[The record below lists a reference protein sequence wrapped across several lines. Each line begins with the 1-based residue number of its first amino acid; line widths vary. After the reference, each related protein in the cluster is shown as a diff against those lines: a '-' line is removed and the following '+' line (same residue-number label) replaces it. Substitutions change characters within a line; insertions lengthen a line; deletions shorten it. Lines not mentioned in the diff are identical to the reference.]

1 MPNPS
6 DLRVG
11 VIRIEG
17 TNCEDESA
25 AAFSS
30 LGCNSEKVHL
40 KQLLGE
46 VEESSRRNI
55 MDYDALYFPGGFS
68 SGDYIRAGAIFAAR
82 IKSGLKSQVD
92 EFIKEGRP
100 VLGICNGFQI
110 LTEIGLLPGALMRN
124 SKLKFIC
131 RNLDVRVDETGSIF
145 TKKYQ
150 HGQKLSLPVA
160 HNDGNYFADAAT
172 LDQLEEQN
180 RIAFRYVNAT
190 GKLEPDGNPNGSVGN
205 IAGILNKEK
214 NVLGLM
220 PHPENA
226 TDSELGGTDGYA
238 LFQSIVENLS

>member
-1 MPNPS
+1 MKSAIIIFP
-6 DLRVG
+6 
-11 VIRIEG
+11 G
-17 TNCEDESA
+17 TNRDSDMVMA
-25 AAFSS
+25 
-30 LGCNSEKVHL
+30 LEKVSGKTPQKVWYNEKDL
-40 KQLLGE
+40 P
-46 VEESSRRNI
+46 
-55 MDYDALYFPGGFS
+55 DADLYVLAGGFAY
-68 SGDYIRAGAIFAAR
+68 GDYLRAGAMAAR
-82 IKSGLKSQVD
+82 APVIRALADRAS
-92 EFIKEGRP
+92 EGAAD
-100 VLGICNGFQI
+100 LGVCNGFQI

-150 HGQKLSLPVA
+150 PGQKLSFPVA

-190 GKLEPDGNPNGSVGN
+190 GKIEPDGNPNGSVAN

>member
-1 MPNPS
+1 MKSAIIIFP
-6 DLRVG
+6 
-11 VIRIEG
+11 G
-17 TNCEDESA
+17 TNRDSDMVMA
-25 AAFSS
+25 
-30 LGCNSEKVHL
+30 LEKVAG
-40 KQLLGE
+40 KTPQK
-46 VEESSRRNI
+46 VW
-55 MDYDALYFPGGFS
+55 YDEKDLPVADLYVLAGGFAY
-68 SGDYIRAGAIFAAR
+68 GDYLRAGAMAAR
-82 IKSGLKSQVD
+82 APVIRALVD
-92 EFIKEGRP
+92 QASKGAA
-100 VLGICNGFQI
+100 VLGVCNGFQI

-150 HGQKLSLPVA
+150 PGQKLSFPVA

-190 GKLEPDGNPNGSVGN
+190 GKIGPDGNPNGSVGN

-226 TDSELGGTDGYA
+226 TDSKLGGTDGYA

>member
-1 MPNPS
+1 MKSAIIIFP
-6 DLRVG
+6 
-11 VIRIEG
+11 G
-17 TNCEDESA
+17 TNRDSDMVMA
-25 AAFSS
+25 
-30 LGCNSEKVHL
+30 LEKVSGKTPHKVWYNETDL
-40 KQLLGE
+40 P
-46 VEESSRRNI
+46 
-55 MDYDALYFPGGFS
+55 DADLYVLAGGFAY
-68 SGDYIRAGAIFAAR
+68 GDYLRAGAMAAR
-82 IKSGLKSQVD
+82 APVIRALADRAS
-92 EFIKEGRP
+92 EGAA
-100 VLGICNGFQI
+100 VLGVCNGFQI

-150 HGQKLSLPVA
+150 PGQKLSFPVA
-160 HNDGNYFADAAT
+160 HNDGKYFVDAAT

-190 GKLEPDGNPNGSVGN
+190 GKIKPDGNPNGSVAN

-226 TDSELGGTDGYA
+226 TDSKLGGTDGYA

>member
-1 MPNPS
+1 
-6 DLRVG
+6 
-11 VIRIEG
+11 
-17 TNCEDESA
+17 
-25 AAFSS
+25 
-30 LGCNSEKVHL
+30 
-40 KQLLGE
+40 
-46 VEESSRRNI
+46 
-55 MDYDALYFPGGFS
+55 
-68 SGDYIRAGAIFAAR
+68 
-82 IKSGLKSQVD
+82 
-92 EFIKEGRP
+92 
-100 VLGICNGFQI
+100 
-110 LTEIGLLPGALMRN
+110 MRN
-124 SKLKFIC
+124 SELKFIC

-150 HGQKLSLPVA
+150 PGQKLSFPVA

-190 GKLEPDGNPNGSVGN
+190 GTIEPDGNPNGSVGN

>member
-1 MPNPS
+1 MKSAIIIFP
-6 DLRVG
+6 
-11 VIRIEG
+11 G
-17 TNCEDESA
+17 TNRDSDMVMA
-25 AAFSS
+25 
-30 LGCNSEKVHL
+30 LEKVSGKTPQKVWYNEKDL
-40 KQLLGE
+40 P
-46 VEESSRRNI
+46 VA
-55 MDYDALYFPGGFS
+55 DLYVLAGGFAY
-68 SGDYIRAGAIFAAR
+68 GDYLRAGAMAAR
-82 IKSGLKSQVD
+82 APVIRALADRAS
-92 EFIKEGRP
+92 EGAA
-100 VLGICNGFQI
+100 VLGVCNGFQI

-124 SKLKFIC
+124 SELKFIC

-150 HGQKLSLPVA
+150 PGQKLSFPVA

-190 GKLEPDGNPNGSVGN
+190 GTIEPDGNPNGSVGN

>member
-1 MPNPS
+1 MKSAIIIFP
-6 DLRVG
+6 
-11 VIRIEG
+11 G
-17 TNCEDESA
+17 TNRDSDMVMA
-25 AAFSS
+25 
-30 LGCNSEKVHL
+30 LEKVSGKTPHKVWYNEKDL
-40 KQLLGE
+40 P
-46 VEESSRRNI
+46 
-55 MDYDALYFPGGFS
+55 DADLYVLAGGFAY
-68 SGDYIRAGAIFAAR
+68 GDYLRAGAMAAR
-82 IKSGLKSQVD
+82 APVIRALADQASKGAA
-92 EFIKEGRP
+92 
-100 VLGICNGFQI
+100 VLGVCNGFQI

-124 SKLKFIC
+124 SELKFIC

-150 HGQKLSLPVA
+150 PGQKLSFPVA

-190 GKLEPDGNPNGSVGN
+190 GKIEPDGNPNGSIGN

>member
-1 MPNPS
+1 MKSAIIIFP
-6 DLRVG
+6 
-11 VIRIEG
+11 G
-17 TNCEDESA
+17 TNRDSDMVMA
-25 AAFSS
+25 
-30 LGCNSEKVHL
+30 LEKVSGKTPHKVWYNETDL
-40 KQLLGE
+40 P
-46 VEESSRRNI
+46 
-55 MDYDALYFPGGFS
+55 DADLYVLAGGFAY
-68 SGDYIRAGAIFAAR
+68 GDYLRAGAMAAR
-82 IKSGLKSQVD
+82 APVIRALADRAS
-92 EFIKEGRP
+92 EGAA
-100 VLGICNGFQI
+100 VLGVCNGFQI

-124 SKLKFIC
+124 SELKFIC

-150 HGQKLSLPVA
+150 PGQKLSFPVA

-190 GKLEPDGNPNGSVGN
+190 GKIEPDGNPNGSVGN

>member
-1 MPNPS
+1 MKSAIIIFP
-6 DLRVG
+6 
-11 VIRIEG
+11 G
-17 TNCEDESA
+17 TNRDSDMVMA
-25 AAFSS
+25 
-30 LGCNSEKVHL
+30 LEKVSGKTPQKVWYNEKDL
-40 KQLLGE
+40 P
-46 VEESSRRNI
+46 VA
-55 MDYDALYFPGGFS
+55 DLYVLAGGFAY
-68 SGDYIRAGAIFAAR
+68 GDYLRAGAMAAR
-82 IKSGLKSQVD
+82 APVIRALADRAS
-92 EFIKEGRP
+92 EGAA
-100 VLGICNGFQI
+100 VLGVCNGFQI

-150 HGQKLSLPVA
+150 PGQKLSFPVA

-190 GKLEPDGNPNGSVGN
+190 GTIEPDGNPNGSVGN

>member
-1 MPNPS
+1 MKSAIIIFP
-6 DLRVG
+6 
-11 VIRIEG
+11 G
-17 TNCEDESA
+17 TNRDSDMVMA
-25 AAFSS
+25 
-30 LGCNSEKVHL
+30 LEKVAGKTPQKVWYNEKDL
-40 KQLLGE
+40 P
-46 VEESSRRNI
+46 VA
-55 MDYDALYFPGGFS
+55 DLYVLAGGFAY
-68 SGDYIRAGAIFAAR
+68 GDYLRAGAMAAR
-82 IKSGLKSQVD
+82 APVIRALVD
-92 EFIKEGRP
+92 QASKGAA
-100 VLGICNGFQI
+100 VLGVCNGFQI

-150 HGQKLSLPVA
+150 PGQKLSFPVA

-180 RIAFRYVNAT
+180 RIAFRYVNAA
-190 GKLEPDGNPNGSVGN
+190 GKIEPDGNPNGSVGN

>member
-1 MPNPS
+1 MKSAIIIFP
-6 DLRVG
+6 
-11 VIRIEG
+11 G
-17 TNCEDESA
+17 TNRDSDMVMA
-25 AAFSS
+25 
-30 LGCNSEKVHL
+30 LEKVSGKTPQKVWYNEKDL
-40 KQLLGE
+40 P
-46 VEESSRRNI
+46 VA
-55 MDYDALYFPGGFS
+55 DLYVLAGGFAY
-68 SGDYIRAGAIFAAR
+68 GDYLRAGAMAAR
-82 IKSGLKSQVD
+82 APVIRALTDRASKGAA
-92 EFIKEGRP
+92 
-100 VLGICNGFQI
+100 VLGVCNGFQI

-150 HGQKLSLPVA
+150 PGQKLSFPVA

-190 GKLEPDGNPNGSVGN
+190 GTIEPDGNPNGSVGN

>member
-1 MPNPS
+1 MKSAIIIFP
-6 DLRVG
+6 
-11 VIRIEG
+11 G
-17 TNCEDESA
+17 TNRDSDMVMA
-25 AAFSS
+25 
-30 LGCNSEKVHL
+30 LEKVSGKTPHKVWYNETDL
-40 KQLLGE
+40 P
-46 VEESSRRNI
+46 
-55 MDYDALYFPGGFS
+55 DADLYVLAGGFAY
-68 SGDYIRAGAIFAAR
+68 GDYLRAGAMAAR
-82 IKSGLKSQVD
+82 APVIRALADRAS
-92 EFIKEGRP
+92 EGAA
-100 VLGICNGFQI
+100 VLGVCNGFQI

-150 HGQKLSLPVA
+150 PGQKLSFPVA

-190 GKLEPDGNPNGSVGN
+190 GTIEPDGNPNGSVGN

>member
-1 MPNPS
+1 MKS
-6 DLRVG
+6 
-11 VIRIEG
+11 VIIIFPG
-17 TNCEDESA
+17 TNRDSDMVMA
-25 AAFSS
+25 
-30 LGCNSEKVHL
+30 LEKVSGRTPQKVWYNEKDL
-40 KQLLGE
+40 P
-46 VEESSRRNI
+46 
-55 MDYDALYFPGGFS
+55 DADLYVLAGGFAY
-68 SGDYIRAGAIFAAR
+68 GDYLRAGAMAAR
-82 IKSGLKSQVD
+82 APVIRALADRAS
-92 EFIKEGRP
+92 EGAA
-100 VLGICNGFQI
+100 VLGVCNGFQI

-150 HGQKLSLPVA
+150 PGQKLSFPVA

-190 GKLEPDGNPNGSVGN
+190 GKIEPDGNPNGSVGN